1 MSDRPN
7 QDMRTSSIKQIHK
20 TFTNSEKKNKNNE
33 KNSDTRTGL
42 SRPGS
47 ASHTGLVSLALT
59 VMLTTMTLSSR
70 RAGVKLAEF
79 RVGYYDGTPADVGS
93 KNGPLLD
100 LSMPMCGKCFFA
112 SAL

>member
-1 MSDRPN
+1 MKKKIKTTKKTAIPALVSLALARRP
-7 QDMRTSSIKQIHK
+7 T
-20 TFTNSEKKNKNNE
+20 
-33 KNSDTRTGL
+33 
-42 SRPGS
+42 P
-47 ASHTGLVSLALT
+47 GLVSLALT